1 MIHSG
6 FGIIK
11 LLINPLKVLRTLS
24 KNIFIPIG
32 LTAAVSAIGPAIQKK
47 MYWSSTTTLI
57 IQMKKW
63 RYNEH

>member
-24 KNIFIPIG
+24 KNMFIPLG

-47 MYWSSTTTLI
+47 IY
-57 IQMKKW
+57 
-63 RYNEH
+63 